1 MLNSLLSACGSVL
14 PVGLPLCFQMCELI
28 EMDGLS
34 PWVYSDGVV
43 GEIANPGVMQRDL
56 SHRGSVR
63 KLVLA
68 QLEYEQSGEKKH
80 GYANI

>member
-1 MLNSLLSACGSVL
+1 
-14 PVGLPLCFQMCELI
+14 
-28 EMDGLS
+28 MDGLS